1 MAAEQWSPRNGTA
14 GERDDESNTSRC
26 DWRREGWRWWN
37 KAEAWDPAKW
47 KAMATA
53 WASIWQDAMDKPGP
67 ERPPGAT
74 TKSCPFCAEDIKS
87 AAVKCKHC
95 GTWLVPPPAP
105 YVRSYAQAPGDT
117 EPACSEGYYERARLL
132 TRSTGDAMAC
142 GVLGGLGR
150 FVGIDPTLLR
160 VAYAVGTMFTA
171 IIPGII
177 IYGIL
182 TYIIPSDMPE
192 KGEAIE

>member
-1 MAAEQWSPRNGTA
+1 MAAEHWSPRNGTA
-14 GERDDESNTSRC
+14 GERDDGSNTGRC
-26 DWRREGWRWWN
+26 DWRRDGWRWWN

-47 KAMATA
+47 KAMAAA
-53 WASIWQDAMDKPGP
+53 WASIWQDTMDKPGP
-67 ERPPGAT
+67 ERQPGAT
-74 TKSCPFCAEDIKS
+74 TKACPFCAEEIKP

-105 YVRSYAQAPGDT
+105 YVRSYAQAPADT
-117 EPACSEGYYERARLL
+117 EPASGDWYHVPVRL

-160 VAYAVGTMFTA
+160 VAYAVGTCFTA
-171 IIPGII
+171 IVPGII

-192 KGEAIE
+192 KSQGVE